1 MRLLEHVKNTGLNLR
16 VAKLFPNEAELFLC
30 SYKQYESWTC
40 LVHSLAKAYK
50 ISSYKLINPF
60 TRYKPLCSR
69 ALPLSDHGESFLP
82 QQRAQCLWQNPL
94 ARSNVRPRLAHVT
107 QLLWFLV
114 SLFFWPTIL
123 WVSTIVQLQPP
134 KRPGLLAIILYTQNC
149 SVFSVL
155 LLSDE
160 LTLVNW
166 FPFTILG
173 K

>member
-30 SYKQYESWTC
+30 SYKPYESWTC
-40 LVHSLAKAYK
+40 LVHSFAKAYK

-69 ALPLSDHGESFLP
+69 ALPLSDHGKSFLP
-82 QQRAQCLWQNPL
+82 QQSPVSVAESPSTEQCTAKAGSRYP
-94 ARSNVRPRLAHVT
+94 AS
-107 QLLWFLV
+107 LV
-114 SLFFWPTIL
+114 SCKPFLL
-123 WVSTIVQLQPP
+123 ANYSVSQLQPP

-166 FPFTILG
+166 FPSTILG